1 MHMLFQSASRDL
13 PFSVHLPA
21 LPRYT
26 HRTLFLLIF
35 STTIREWM
43 CMGLICGNVPVV
55 GKIPAVFRFVLP
67 PRKMCCFLLSF
78 GFRQV
83 LVRIIR
89 QMEMSILLPTE
100 RLVSGYLKAA
110 GNLVKRSL
118 HMFQNS
124 LLCCLHMPEF
134 LLHSIS
140 LKIHPTTL
148 LHFLIGLQYPDI
160 GPVYTRRFPYPSPL
174 LFRPVL

>member
-1 MHMLFQSASRDL
+1 MNMLFQLTFQGL
-13 PFSVHLPA
+13 PFSVHRQA
-21 LPRYT
+21 LLKYT

-43 CMGLICGNVPVV
+43 CMELIFGNVPAV

-78 GFRQV
+78 GFRQA
-83 LVRIIR
+83 LVQIIR
-89 QMEMSILLPTE
+89 QMGRSILLPVE
-100 RLVSGYLKAA
+100 HPVSGYLKAA
-110 GNLVKRSL
+110 GNLVKRLL

-124 LLCCLHMPEF
+124 LPCYLHMPES

-148 LHFLIGLQYPDI
+148 LHFLIRLQYPDI
-160 GPVYTRRFPYPSPL
+160 GPVYIRRFPYPSPL